1 MMHVRSYFWKDRW
14 VENYYSLCF
23 NGFTDVHKLGK
34 LKMKH
39 DKKLI
44 DYYTLSIEKN
54 YKPWHTTDVAT
65 ANPHA

>member
-1 MMHVRSYFWKDRW
+1 MHVRSYFWKDRW

-54 YKPWHTTDVAT
+54 YKPCHTTEVAT
-65 ANPHA
+65 ANIHA

>member
-1 MMHVRSYFWKDRW
+1 
-14 VENYYSLCF
+14 
-23 NGFTDVHKLGK
+23 
-34 LKMKH
+34 MKH

-44 DYYTLSIEKN
+44 DYCTLSIEKN